1 MTVPSSLRG
10 YGASGS
16 SGPTIVGRFD
26 RETGAIGA
34 SRGILRFVLEVNNE
48 DGGMIRRSIKAEE
61 KECSRSGGCAMVIIE
76 VQGRIIA
83 G

>member
-1 MTVPSSLRG
+1 MTVPSSLSG

-34 SRGILRFVLEVNNE
+34 SRGILRFVLEVSNE
-48 DGGMIRRSIKAEE
+48 DNGMIRQVIKAEG
-61 KECSRSGGCAMVIIE
+61 KECSIGGRAMVIVE
-76 VQGRIIA
+76 AKRA
-83 G
+83 